1 MPAVDVPLIG
11 GTSQARIGR
20 AFARAGDVFLYGVTA
35 TGKTMWAKQAAISH
49 GYGLEI
55 VVFKPGVKDE
65 VLYGTSV
72 QDLAGRWVW
81 QDGPIVRAARRAAAG
96 ERIVLLLDEL
106 PRGDKSVVAGT
117 MDLMNLYS
125 AADLL
130 AQRLPVPADAGPY
143 RVVRVFDTQETLVF
157 PACQLKIV
165 ATANL
170 GDRYQGMDLS
180 DPAFRRRWTGGW
192 LALAGYDATETASIL
207 AGHLSLPATH
217 ALIKAMIAV
226 DREVQALQ
234 RKDESLVMA
243 TNLATLIA
251 WGREVLRLASAPGA
265 PQAGGRSAIT
275 EAFTIAA
282 QDLWLDMVCPLAG
295 DCRDPEV
302 YRALLAI
309 VQRHAPG
316 VL

>member
-1 MPAVDVPLIG
+1 
-11 GTSQARIGR
+11 
-20 AFARAGDVFLYGVTA
+20 
-35 TGKTMWAKQAAISH
+35 
-49 GYGLEI
+49 
-55 VVFKPGVKDE
+55 
-65 VLYGTSV
+65 
-72 QDLAGRWVW
+72 
-81 QDGPIVRAARRAAAG
+81 
-96 ERIVLLLDEL
+96 
-106 PRGDKSVVAGT
+106 

-157 PACQLKIV
+157 PAVRLKLV

-170 GDRYQGMDLS
+170 GDKYQGLDLS

-192 LALAGYDATETASIL
+192 LELAGYDATDTAGIL

-217 ALIKAMIAV
+217 ALIKALIAV

-234 RKDESLVMA
+234 RKDESLVMT

-251 WGREVLRLASAPGA
+251 WGREVLRLASTPGA

-302 YRALLAI
+302 YRELLAI

>member
-1 MPAVDVPLIG
+1 
-11 GTSQARIGR
+11 
-20 AFARAGDVFLYGVTA
+20 
-35 TGKTMWAKQAAISH
+35 MWAKQAAISH

-117 MDLMNLYS
+117 MELMNVYS
-125 AADLL
+125 SADLL
-130 AQRLPVPADAGPY
+130 AQRLPVPADVGPY

-157 PACQLKIV
+157 PAGRLKIV

-170 GDRYQGMDLS
+170 GDSYQGMDLS
-180 DPAFRRRWTGGW
+180 DRAFRRRWTGGW
-192 LALAGYDATETASIL
+192 LELAAYDANDTAGIL

-234 RKDESLVMA
+234 RKDESLVMP

-251 WGREVLRLASAPGA
+251 WGHEVIRLANAPGA
-265 PQAGGRSAIT
+265 PKTGARPDIT
-275 EAFTIAA
+275 EAFTVAA

-302 YRALLAI
+302 YRELLTI